1 MRTGLA
7 WVIAAAVAV
16 STPGCGAAR
25 PLVLD
30 SAAPP
35 AAGAG
40 RDERAVATIL
50 ADVRGALE
58 EELGEPA
65 PAVRLVLHADR
76 ESFARGLA
84 AEGLDPGLSR
94 ASAQTMDGIGG
105 PGWVH
110 VHGPA
115 LYALSR
121 RDRIAML
128 AHEVVHVLQ
137 YAWADGRRGASD
149 QWLREGFA
157 EWLTGRVM
165 VRLGLVA
172 PQEWDRR
179 LEALRRSVSSVQRPP
194 LTRLRRFPD
203 WLRWVEA
210 TRGPEAYDVVAVAVQ
225 RLIERRGVAAVVDYF
240 RRFAARDDADAVFLD
255 VFGTT
260 VDDFDRDVRAWMRGA
275 PARR

>member
-1 MRTGLA
+1 M
-7 WVIAAAVAV
+7 AAVVAG

-35 AAGAG
+35 AAAAG
-40 RDERAVATIL
+40 RSGRAAAALL

-58 EELGEPA
+58 VELGEPA

-76 ESFARGLA
+76 AAFARGLA
-84 AEGLDPGLSR
+84 AEGLDSALSR

-115 LYALSR
+115 LRALPR

-128 AHEVVHVLQ
+128 AHEVAHVFQ

-157 EWLTGRVM
+157 EWLTGRVL

-179 LEALRRSVSSVQRPP
+179 LEALRRRVSSVERPP

-210 TRGPEAYDVVAVAVQ
+210 SRGPEAYDVVVLAVQ

-240 RRFAARDDADAVFLD
+240 RRFAARDDADAVFLE
-255 VFGTT
+255 VFGAT
-260 VDDFDRDVRAWMRGA
+260 VDDFDHDVRAWMREA